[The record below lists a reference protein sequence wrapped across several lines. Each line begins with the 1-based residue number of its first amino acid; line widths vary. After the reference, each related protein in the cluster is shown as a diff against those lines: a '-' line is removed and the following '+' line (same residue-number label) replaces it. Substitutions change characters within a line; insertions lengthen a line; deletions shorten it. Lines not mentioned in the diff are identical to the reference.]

1 MPRRLVFAALLA
13 CLLAL
18 PASASGAVNLGQ
30 TYQDT
35 ASQDC
40 GANTTV
46 VQVADT
52 DPGYEVETPGVITE
66 LRTEDQAADGGRLHV
81 FRPRGNDQV
90 TILASLPFEPKDG
103 IIRIPAQVRV
113 QPGDVLGL
121 SAKADSTVRCGIP
134 GTGASDILG
143 FYNGATDDTGD
154 FTLGGAQAGR
164 ANVAATLEPDA
175 DGDGFGDETQDRCAD
190 DATRTTQ
197 DCAADVFVSQSLAE
211 PDMERDD
218 VNVITIAV
226 RNNGT
231 SIARDVRVVESLPP
245 GVQLVATSPSTGG
258 CAGGAPV
265 DCTFPAI
272 LPGAT
277 GTVLVV
283 IRTVAT
289 GEKTLT
295 ATASSPTPD
304 PNGVN
309 NAAELRFD
317 VAARRTLVAPGT
329 FCRVPRL
336 TGLSRTAA
344 RSALE
349 AAGCRLGRTSRKR
362 YRSGRF
368 SRVKVQSIPAGT
380 RVETRTRVNIT
391 LRRR

>member
-1 MPRRLVFAALLA
+1 
-13 CLLAL
+13 
-18 PASASGAVNLGQ
+18 
-30 TYQDT
+30 
-35 ASQDC
+35 
-40 GANTTV
+40 
-46 VQVADT
+46 
-52 DPGYEVETPGVITE
+52 
-66 LRTEDQAADGGRLHV
+66 
-81 FRPRGNDQV
+81 
-90 TILASLPFEPKDG
+90 
-103 IIRIPAQVRV
+103 
-113 QPGDVLGL
+113 
-121 SAKADSTVRCGIP
+121 
-134 GTGASDILG
+134 
-143 FYNGATDDTGD
+143 
-154 FTLGGAQAGR
+154 
-164 ANVAATLEPDA
+164 
-175 DGDGFGDETQDRCAD
+175 
-190 DATRTTQ
+190 
-197 DCAADVFVSQSLAE
+197 
-211 PDMERDD
+211 MERDD

-226 RNNGT
+226 RNNGS
-231 SIARDVRVVESLPP
+231 SIARDVRVVEPLPP

-283 IRTVAT
+283 IRAVST